1 MKMKRIEKILLSLLL
16 FSIIGFTFITSGN
29 LFQREATIITLTLC
43 IFLFWS
49 YLRSNFFDEIND
61 FEFILNK
68 ASYTFLFVAIFIINL
83 LLQNAFVNFETIDW
97 DISSYLVVS
106 NEINQ
111 GHLPLERQW
120 ESKPPLLFYIYN
132 FFTTLSGNNYLI
144 FRILNDLIVYFLSII
159 LFMISNKNFGNTKSV
174 SLLISTTYII
184 FMSTVW
190 NTLEYSELY
199 SLIFLSVSFYFY
211 TKKTFNNSSYLSGVF
226 LGLSILCNQGT
237 LIFFLGF
244 VFSLIFKNS
253 DEVNNKLIFL
263 IKFIFGIAIPNLIF
277 LFLYYSNN
285 LFDIYFAHFFSI
297 PLSYASEG
305 FNFLGGLI
313 DYLRSLYKFNAA
325 LYTLFIFIII
335 SVSIHSLNNRIK
347 NKKNIFYS
355 IDDIS
360 IFIIFSIIFYFV
372 GSHGYYHHLLFLIFF
387 LPLSI
392 MKIATTAQ
400 KNLFILFLVSALI
413 STSITQFPLS
423 INNLKEFDTTYE
435 NYPLRALSEEIDSYF
450 DDEDYTILAFDYNLV
465 LFYLNKHN
473 QSYIVHSENYLEDYI
488 VNELIEIEYISENE
502 INYLLDQEADVVI
515 CSPRM
520 IKNGV
525 VTKNEL
531 INCEISDYKKNYKKI
546 DTSIF
551 INNDNLQYYR
561 DPYKEISL
569 FIKQDE

>member
-1 MKMKRIEKILLSLLL
+1 MKMKSIEKILLSLLL

-199 SLIFLSVSFYFY
+199 SLIFLSVSFYLY
-211 TKKTFNNSSYLSGVF
+211 TKKTSDNSSYLSGVF

-263 IKFIFGIAIPNLIF
+263 TKFIFGIAIPNLIF

-392 MKIATTAQ
+392 MKITTTAQ

-423 INNLKEFDTTYE
+423 INNLKELDTTYE

>member
-1 MKMKRIEKILLSLLL
+1 MKMKSIEKILLSLLL

-263 IKFIFGIAIPNLIF
+263 TKFIFGIAIPNLIF
-277 LFLYYSNN
+277 IFLYYSNN

-423 INNLKEFDTTYE
+423 INNLKELDTTYE

-488 VNELIEIEYISENE
+488 VNELIEIEYISENA

>member
-1 MKMKRIEKILLSLLL
+1 MKIKSIEKILLSLLL

-68 ASYTFLFVAIFIINL
+68 ASYTFLFGAIFIINL

-263 IKFIFGIAIPNLIF
+263 TKFIFGIAIPNLIF
-277 LFLYYSNN
+277 IFLYYSNN

-423 INNLKEFDTTYE
+423 INNLKELDTTYE

-473 QSYIVHSENYLEDYI
+473 QSYIVHSENYMEDYI

-551 INNDNLQYYR
+551 INNNNLQYYR

>member
-1 MKMKRIEKILLSLLL
+1 MKIKSIEKILLSLLL

-199 SLIFLSVSFYFY
+199 SLIFLSVSFYLY
-211 TKKTFNNSSYLSGVF
+211 TKKTSDNSSYLSGVF

-263 IKFIFGIAIPNLIF
+263 TKFIFGIAIPNLIF
-277 LFLYYSNN
+277 IFLYYSNN

-335 SVSIHSLNNRIK
+335 SVSIQSLNNRIK

-400 KNLFILFLVSALI
+400 KNLFILFLMSALI

>member
-1 MKMKRIEKILLSLLL
+1 MKIKSIEKILLSLLL

-263 IKFIFGIAIPNLIF
+263 TKFIFGIAIPNLIF
-277 LFLYYSNN
+277 IFLYYSNN

-400 KNLFILFLVSALI
+400 KNLFIVFLMSALI

-423 INNLKEFDTTYE
+423 INNLKELDTTYE

-465 LFYLNKHN
+465 LFYLDKHN

-551 INNDNLQYYR
+551 IKNENLQYYR

>member
-1 MKMKRIEKILLSLLL
+1 MKMKSIEKILLSLLL

-120 ESKPPLLFYIYN
+120 ESKPPLLFYTYN

-199 SLIFLSVSFYFY
+199 SLIFLSVSFYLY
-211 TKKTFNNSSYLSGVF
+211 TKKTSENSSYLSGVF

-305 FNFLGGLI
+305 FNFLGGLV

-335 SVSIHSLNNRIK
+335 SVSIQSLNNRIK
-347 NKKNIFYS
+347 NKKKITYS

-400 KNLFILFLVSALI
+400 KNLFILFLMSALI

-423 INNLKEFDTTYE
+423 INNLKDLDTTYE

>member
-1 MKMKRIEKILLSLLL
+1 MKMKSIEKILLSLLL

-392 MKIATTAQ
+392 MKITTTAQ

>member
-1 MKMKRIEKILLSLLL
+1 MKMKSIEKVLLSLIL

-29 LFQREATIITLTLC
+29 LFQREATIITLLIC

-68 ASYTFLFVAIFIINL
+68 VNYSILFGAIFIINL
-83 LLQNAFVNFETIDW
+83 LFQNAYLNFETIDW

-111 GHLPLERQW
+111 GYLPLERQW
-120 ESKPPLLFYIYN
+120 ESKPPLLFYTYN

-144 FRILNDLIVYFLSII
+144 FRILNDFIVYFLSII
-159 LFMISNKNFGNTKSV
+159 LFMISKKNFGNTKSV
-174 SLLISTTYII
+174 SFLISITYII
-184 FMSTVW
+184 FMSAVW

-199 SLIFLSVSFYFY
+199 SLLFLSLSFYIY
-211 TKKTFNNSSYLSGVF
+211 TNKTSKNSPYLAGIF

-237 LIFFLGF
+237 LIFLLGF

-253 DEVNNKLIFL
+253 DEVDNKLIFL
-263 IKFIFGIAIPNLIF
+263 GKFIFGIAIPNLVF
-277 LFLYYSNN
+277 VFYYYSNN

-313 DYLRSLYKFNAA
+313 DYLRSFYKFNAA
-325 LYTLFIFIII
+325 LYSLFIFIII
-335 SVSIHSLNNRIK
+335 SVSIQFLNNRIK
-347 NKKNIFYS
+347 NKENISYS

-360 IFIIFSIIFYFV
+360 IFIIFSIIFFYV
-372 GSHGYYHHLLFLIFF
+372 GSHGYYHHLLFLMFF
-387 LPLSI
+387 LPLLI
-392 MKIATTAQ
+392 MKISTKVQ
-400 KNLFILFLVSALI
+400 KNLFILFLISALI
-413 STSITQFPLS
+413 STGITQFPSS
-423 INNLKEFDTTYE
+423 INNLKDLDTTFK
-435 NYPLRALSEEIDSYF
+435 NYPLRALSVEIDSYF

-465 LFYLNKHN
+465 LFYLDKHN
-473 QSYIVHSENYLEDYI
+473 QSYIVHSENYLEEYI
-488 VNELIEIEYISENE
+488 VNELIEVNYMSENE
-502 INYLLDQEADVVI
+502 INDLLDQEADVVI

-546 DTSIF
+546 DTSVF
-551 INNDNLQYYR
+551 IKNENLQYYR

>member
-1 MKMKRIEKILLSLLL
+1 MKMKSIEKILLSLLL

-199 SLIFLSVSFYFY
+199 SLIFLSVSFYLY
-211 TKKTFNNSSYLSGVF
+211 TKKTSDNSSYLSGVF

-263 IKFIFGIAIPNLIF
+263 TKFIFGIAIPNLIF
-277 LFLYYSNN
+277 IFLYYSNN

-400 KNLFILFLVSALI
+400 KNLFIVFLMSALI

-423 INNLKEFDTTYE
+423 INNLKELDTTYE

>member
-1 MKMKRIEKILLSLLL
+1 MKIKNIEKILLNLIL
-16 FSIIGFTFITSGN
+16 FLIIGFTFITSGN

-43 IFLFWS
+43 ILLYWS
-49 YLRSNFFDEIND
+49 YSRSRFFDEINNY
-61 FEFILNK
+61 ESILNK
-68 ASYTFLFVAIFIINL
+68 ANYTFLFGAIFIINL
-83 LLQNAFVNFETIDW
+83 LLQNAYVNFETIDW

-120 ESKPPLLFYIYN
+120 ESKPPLLFYTYN

-159 LFMISNKNFGNTKSV
+159 LFMISKKNFGNTKSV
-174 SLLISTTYII
+174 SLLISITYII

-211 TKKTFNNSSYLSGVF
+211 TKKTSDNSTYLSGIF

-244 VFSLIFKNS
+244 IFSLVFKNS
-253 DEVNNKLIFL
+253 DEVKNKLIFL
-263 IKFIFGIAIPNLIF
+263 TKFIFGIAIPNLIF
-277 LFLYYSNN
+277 LFLYSSNN

-305 FNFLGGLI
+305 FNFFGGLI
-313 DYLRSLYKFNAA
+313 DYLRSFYKFNAA
-325 LYTLFIFIII
+325 LYSLFIFIII
-335 SVSIHSLNNRIK
+335 SVLIQFLNNRIK
-347 NKKNIFYS
+347 NKKNISYS
-355 IDDIS
+355 IDDTS

-392 MKIATTAQ
+392 MKIATKAH
-400 KNLFILFLVSALI
+400 KNLFILFLISALI

-423 INNLKEFDTTYE
+423 INNLKDLDTTYK

-465 LFYLNKHN
+465 LFYLDKHN
-473 QSYIVHSENYLEDYI
+473 QSYIVHSENYLEEYI
-488 VNELIEIEYISENE
+488 VSELIEISYMSENE
-502 INYLLDQEADVVI
+502 INELLDQEADVII

-551 INNDNLQYYR
+551 IKNENLQYYR

>member
-1 MKMKRIEKILLSLLL
+1 MKMKSIEKILLSLLL

-29 LFQREATIITLTLC
+29 LFQREATIISL
-43 IFLFWS
+43 IISSFLFWS
-49 YLRSNFFDEIND
+49 YLRSDFFDEIND

-120 ESKPPLLFYIYN
+120 ESKPPLLFYTYN

-199 SLIFLSVSFYFY
+199 SLIFLSVSFYLY
-211 TKKTFNNSSYLSGVF
+211 TKKTSENSSYLSGVF

-305 FNFLGGLI
+305 FNFLGGLV

-335 SVSIHSLNNRIK
+335 SVSIQSLNNRIK
-347 NKKNIFYS
+347 NKKKITYS

-423 INNLKEFDTTYE
+423 INNLKDLDTTYE

-546 DTSIF
+546 DSAIF

>member
-1 MKMKRIEKILLSLLL
+1 MKMKSIEKILLSLLL
-16 FSIIGFTFITSGN
+16 FSIIGFTLITSGN
-29 LFQREATIITLTLC
+29 LFQREATIITLTLF

-68 ASYTFLFVAIFIINL
+68 ASYTFLFGAIFIINL
-83 LLQNAFVNFETIDW
+83 LLQNAYVNFETIDW

-106 NEINQ
+106 NEINE
-111 GHLPLERQW
+111 GYLPLERQW

-237 LIFFLGF
+237 LVFFLGF

-263 IKFIFGIAIPNLIF
+263 TKFIFGIAIPNLIF

-335 SVSIHSLNNRIK
+335 SVSIQSLNNRIK
-347 NKKNIFYS
+347 NKKNISYF

-400 KNLFILFLVSALI
+400 KNLFILFLISALI
-413 STSITQFPLS
+413 STSITQLPLS
-423 INNLKEFDTTYE
+423 INSLKELDTTYE

-465 LFYLNKHN
+465 LFYLDKHN

>member
-1 MKMKRIEKILLSLLL
+1 MKMKSIEKILLSLLL

-68 ASYTFLFVAIFIINL
+68 ASFPFLFGAIFIINL

-111 GHLPLERQW
+111 DHLPLERQW
-120 ESKPPLLFYIYN
+120 ESKPPLLFYTYN
-132 FFTTLSGNNYLI
+132 FFTTLSGSNYLI

-199 SLIFLSVSFYFY
+199 SLIFLSVSFYLY
-211 TKKTFNNSSYLSGVF
+211 TKKTSDNSSYLSGVF

-325 LYTLFIFIII
+325 LYTLFSFIII
-335 SVSIHSLNNRIK
+335 SVSIQSLNIRIK
-347 NKKNIFYS
+347 NKKNISYS

-400 KNLFILFLVSALI
+400 KNLFIVFLMSALI

-423 INNLKEFDTTYE
+423 INNLKELDTTYE

-465 LFYLNKHN
+465 LFYLDKYN

-502 INYLLDQEADVVI
+502 INFLLDQEADVVI

-551 INNDNLQYYR
+551 IKNDNLQYYR

>member
-1 MKMKRIEKILLSLLL
+1 MKMKSIEKILLSLLL

-199 SLIFLSVSFYFY
+199 SLIFLSVSFYLY
-211 TKKTFNNSSYLSGVF
+211 TKKTSDNSSYLSGVF

-263 IKFIFGIAIPNLIF
+263 TKFIFGIAIPNLIF

-400 KNLFILFLVSALI
+400 KNLFILFLMSALI

-423 INNLKEFDTTYE
+423 INNLKELDTTYE

>member
-1 MKMKRIEKILLSLLL
+1 MKIKSIEKILLSLLL

-263 IKFIFGIAIPNLIF
+263 TKFIFGIAIPNLIF
-277 LFLYYSNN
+277 IFLYYSNN

-313 DYLRSLYKFNAA
+313 DYFRSLYKFNAA

-392 MKIATTAQ
+392 MKITTTAQ

>member
-1 MKMKRIEKILLSLLL
+1 MKMKSIEKILLSLLL

-68 ASYTFLFVAIFIINL
+68 ASYTFLFGAIFIINL

-199 SLIFLSVSFYFY
+199 SLIFLSVSFYLY
-211 TKKTFNNSSYLSGVF
+211 TKKTSENSSYLSGVF

-305 FNFLGGLI
+305 FNFLGGLV

-335 SVSIHSLNNRIK
+335 SVSIQSLNNRIK
-347 NKKNIFYS
+347 NKKKITYS

-400 KNLFILFLVSALI
+400 KNLFILFLMSALI

-423 INNLKEFDTTYE
+423 INNLKDLDTTYE

>member
-1 MKMKRIEKILLSLLL
+1 MKMKSIEKILLSLLL

-199 SLIFLSVSFYFY
+199 SLIFLSVSFYLY
-211 TKKTFNNSSYLSGVF
+211 TKKTSDNSSYLSGVF

-263 IKFIFGIAIPNLIF
+263 TKFIFGIAIPNLIF

-400 KNLFILFLVSALI
+400 KNLFIVFLMSALI

-423 INNLKEFDTTYE
+423 INNLKELDTTYE

>member
-1 MKMKRIEKILLSLLL
+1 MKIKSIEKILLSLLL

-263 IKFIFGIAIPNLIF
+263 TKFIFGIAIPNLIF
-277 LFLYYSNN
+277 IFLYYSNN

-423 INNLKEFDTTYE
+423 INNLKELDTTYE